1 MSQLTIQHL
10 KKSGAVEFRG
20 RGCALTFPT
29 NNYIVAS
36 VNAKEATKL
45 DFTLPDGSVLLKRV
59 PYTSIVN
66 ELGAAWGAGAA
77 TTRDNLNA
85 IFDDVIQLE
94 LDQLDNVD
102 TTGVTDGMSV
112 VWDSSS
118 GNWLAQDLAGA
129 TELSDLSDVLAA
141 SPTSGQLLG
150 WTGSAWDAVDEQ
162 AVPSASTDLT
172 DSGDLIRTTN
182 TISDLS
188 FIVPPS
194 ITGSVPSYVAGVGW
208 VTASPI
214 VSIAITGDSGSAVN
228 LVQNA
233 QAVQFT
239 SPDGSIDIAT
249 TGANYDVE
257 FTAKPKYTFHD
268 AGRRQFSSSQDN
280 FFHIGDS
287 VYGMYDNVENFATS
301 VISGSNTFDFYMIN
315 GWPMPVD
322 ATEYKI
328 NGFVATSSTGFLS
341 TGLEVALYRLRH
353 TADDDATSTLIGSNT
368 VTMPSVGGFCV
379 DIGFSGTTTD
389 IAENDVLIITYRF
402 PSASISVTSYLNY
415 STTLT
420 VS

>member
-1 MSQLTIQHL
+1 M
-10 KKSGAVEFRG
+10 KKSGAVELRG

-29 NNYIVAS
+29 NNYLTAALNV
-36 VNAKEATKL
+36 KEATKI
-45 DFTLPDGSVLLKRV
+45 DISLPDGTKLIQRV
-59 PYTSIVN
+59 PYTDIVN

-85 IFDDVIQLE
+85 IFDDVVQLE
-94 LDQLDNVD
+94 LDQLADVNA
-102 TTGVTDGMSV
+102 TGVADGMGV
-112 VWDSSS
+112 VWDATSSQ
-118 GNWLAQDLAGA
+118 WLAQDIVSASN
-129 TELSDLSDVLAA
+129 LSDLSDVLAA

-150 WTGSAWDAVDEQ
+150 WTGSSWDAVDEQ

-208 VTASPI
+208 VTSSP
-214 VSIAITGDSGSAVN
+214 VNSISITGDSGAPIT

-233 QAVQFT
+233 NAVQFT
-239 SPDGSIDIAT
+239 SPDGSIDIAS
-249 TGANYDVE
+249 TGINYDVE

-268 AGRRQFSSSQDN
+268 AGRRQWSSTQDN

-315 GWPMPVD
+315 GWPMPVG
-322 ATEYKI
+322 ATDYKI
-328 NGFVATSSTGFLS
+328 NGFVATSSSGFLS
-341 TGLEVALYRLRH
+341 SSLEVSIYRLRH
-353 TADDDATSTLIGSNT
+353 TGDDDATTTLIGSNT
-368 VTMPSVGGFCV
+368 VTMPSVAGFCV

-389 IAENDVLIITYRF
+389 IAENDVLLIAYRF
-402 PSASISVTSYLNY
+402 PSASISVNSYLNY